1 MEALELID
9 EGTLDPNDR
18 RHTCP
23 RCGEVARYMGRQ
35 VYVGALV
42 ALTCPDGHRWT
53 ICYLDL
59 PAAVL
64 APVQAA
70 A

>member
-1 MEALELID
+1 MDALELIN
-9 EGTLDPNDR
+9 EGILDPTNR
-18 RHTCP
+18 QHTCP
-23 RCGEVARYMGRQ
+23 RCGEVARFMGRQ
-35 VYVGALV
+35 VYIGALV
-42 ALTCPDGHRWT
+42 ALACPDGHRWT

-64 APVQAA
+64 APAKAA